1 MYFSDLGLS
10 AGGFDYTASAKS
22 IFKSLPKVSSLKYTV
37 IALSPNAAVKDR
49 KVLAHMDAIALFES
63 IGAKVM
69 NGDMAYVG
77 LFASN
82 GTVLDEKVDPDP
94 GNHPIDPYSQPG
106 SGPSKAGSG
115 PSKAGP
121 DVKPTFVAARK
132 ASMLPWL
139 VLAVGAVGLVVYSR
153 KP

>member
-10 AGGFDYTASAKS
+10 AGGFDYTAAAKK

-106 SGPSKAGSG
+106 SGPSKD
-115 PSKAGP
+115 GP

-132 ASMLPWL
+132 ASVLPWL

-153 KP
+153 KS

>member
-10 AGGFDYTASAKS
+10 AGGFDYTAAAKK

-49 KVLAHMDAIALFES
+49 KVLAHMDAIAMFEDS
-63 IGAKVM
+63 GRKVQS
-69 NGDMAYVG
+69 GELAYVG

-82 GTVLDEKVDPDP
+82 GTVLDEKVDPEP
-94 GNHPIDPYSQPG
+94 GSHPIDPYSRPG
-106 SGPSKAGSG
+106 TGPKIDSGPTK
-115 PSKAGP
+115 PDP

-132 ASMLPWL
+132 ASVLPWL

-153 KP
+153 KS